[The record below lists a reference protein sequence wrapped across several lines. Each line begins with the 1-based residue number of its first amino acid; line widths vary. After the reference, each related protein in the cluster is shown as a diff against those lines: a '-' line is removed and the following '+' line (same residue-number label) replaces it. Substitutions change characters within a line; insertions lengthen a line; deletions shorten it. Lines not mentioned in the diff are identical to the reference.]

1 MKKIILSLLVFASVA
16 TQAQSFEKGQLDFN
30 VGMGLGNTFIG
41 YGRYVGAGYAYT
53 RMPVINASGEY
64 GITDAVS
71 IGGYLGYTSFKYS
84 WTYNDYNPN
93 NGTVGTYVDSY
104 KWSFF
109 ILGARGSYHF
119 GQFIKVDK
127 LDCYAG
133 LMTGYNI
140 AKATYTTTDP
150 YHSSVYTVG
159 GFGGFAW
166 SIYGGARYRFT
177 DHIGVYGELGYGVSI
192 LNIGLNIKL

>member
-1 MKKIILSLLVFASVA
+1 MKKIILSLLVFATVA
-16 TQAQSFEKGQLDFN
+16 TQAQSFQKGQFDVN
-30 VGMGLGNTFIG
+30 VGMGLGNTFLG
-41 YGRYVGAGYAYT
+41 YSRFVGAGYSAQ

-71 IGGYLGYTSFKYS
+71 IGGYLGYTSFKYT
-84 WTYNDYNPN
+84 WTYNDYHSST
-93 NGTVGTYVDSY
+93 GWGTYVDTY

-119 GQFIKVDK
+119 GQFIKIDN

-140 AKATYTTTDP
+140 AHGSYSTTDP
-150 YHSSVYTVG
+150 YHVTGYYVSS
-159 GFGGFAW
+159 GFGGFAY
-166 SIYGGARYRFT
+166 SVYGGARYRFT
-177 DHIGVYGELGYGVSI
+177 DKIGVYGELGYGITV
-192 LNIGLNIKL
+192 LNLGLNIKF